1 MKEKTLLA
9 RKNKNKKNK
18 NQIKQT
24 MIIICIEGSHA
35 SGKSTLCKQFEASN
49 YLTLDEAFFTMPGES
64 AERQSEPV

>member
-1 MKEKTLLA
+1 
-9 RKNKNKKNK
+9 
-18 NQIKQT
+18 